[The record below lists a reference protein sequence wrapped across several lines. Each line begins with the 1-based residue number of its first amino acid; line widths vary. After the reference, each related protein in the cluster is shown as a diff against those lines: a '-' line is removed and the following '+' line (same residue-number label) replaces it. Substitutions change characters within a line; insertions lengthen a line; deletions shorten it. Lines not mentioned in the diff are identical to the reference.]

1 MPFRTEG
8 RCKFTHAL
16 EELRPTPESWT
27 TIKGHYWEQGTPL
40 PDQDVLD
47 LIEQYVEISSAW
59 ELPAWVRD
67 LRAHREEAKQE
78 EEGGPWRRAHR
89 EEAEQEEQQDEEARQ
104 VAEEEQEVDQGGTG
118 QKVAV
123 AEEEQEAD
131 QGGTGQKVAEPA
143 HDAHMALLVPAMKAI
158 LGYTELTCPT
168 PDDLS
173 IGGML
178 LKDMR
183 IAFCLCGRRSCG
195 TLTGC

>member
-1 MPFRTEG
+1 M
-8 RCKFTHAL
+8 
-16 EELRPTPESWT
+16 
-27 TIKGHYWEQGTPL
+27 EQGTPL

-59 ELPAWVRD
+59 ELPELVCD

-89 EEAEQEEQQDEEARQ
+89 EEAEQEEQQDEEARK

-118 QKVAV
+118 EKVAV
-123 AEEEQEAD
+123 AEEEQEPD

-143 HDAHMALLVPAMKAI
+143 HDACTHGSPSPCHEGDPRVHRGL
-158 LGYTELTCPT
+158 
-168 PDDLS
+168 
-173 IGGML
+173 L

-183 IAFCLCGRRSCG
+183 KCLLLVRGKGVVAR
-195 TLTGC
+195 